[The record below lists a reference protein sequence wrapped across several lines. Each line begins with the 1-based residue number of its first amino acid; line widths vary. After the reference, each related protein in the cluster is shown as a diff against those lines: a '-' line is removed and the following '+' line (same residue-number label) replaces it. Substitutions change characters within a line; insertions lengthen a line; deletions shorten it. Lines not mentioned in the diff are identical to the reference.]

1 MYMKSVSYNKNIWI
15 ITWIVLFIVAFFV
28 LMWDRFF
35 PALQSSAIA
44 LPNEIVVQINTL
56 ESQRD
61 ILLSEKKTLAQ
72 TLTSIKD
79 SIESVEENLLY
90 NSDVLSAI
98 EEEFQSINREI
109 VLNEW
114 KKGTELTT
122 EEYTIALSALLEKKQ
137 DILTRKKQTQSL
149 QSDVSKQRNALSER
163 LAQSDLRIRQIDILV
178 RSLDTDIARLI
189 SQVD

>member
-1 MYMKSVSYNKNIWI
+1 
-15 ITWIVLFIVAFFV
+15 
-28 LMWDRFF
+28 MWDRFF

-109 VLNEW
+109 VLNE
-114 KKGTELTT
+114 
-122 EEYTIALSALLEKKQ
+122 
-137 DILTRKKQTQSL
+137 
-149 QSDVSKQRNALSER
+149 
-163 LAQSDLRIRQIDILV
+163 
-178 RSLDTDIARLI
+178 
-189 SQVD
+189 

>member
-1 MYMKSVSYNKNIWI
+1 MYMKSVSYNKNSWI

-56 ESQRD
+56 ESQRN

-114 KKGTELTT
+114 KKGIELTT

-178 RSLDTDIARLI
+178 RALDTDIARLI